1 MKSTSIV
8 IVGVGGQG
16 TLLASRILGALAAEM
31 DLPVKVSEVHG
42 MAQRGGN
49 VITHVRIGEGIHS
62 PLVESGGAD
71 YLLAFEQLEALRA
84 LPYLKPD
91 GTLIVNTQKIPPMSV
106 ITGAAAYPEGFPEK
120 LTAACHTVKMDA
132 LALAREAGDARAVN
146 LALLGA
152 LSRLTGTDRA
162 LWHKAI
168 EASVTEKTLAINLRA
183 FEKGYEEV
191 PIE

>member
-1 MKSTSIV
+1 MKSASIV

-16 TLLASRILGALAAEM
+16 TLLASRILGALAAEL

-49 VITHVRIGEGIHS
+49 VITHVRIGEGVHS
-62 PLVESGGAD
+62 PLVEAGGAD

-91 GTLIVNTQKIPPMSV
+91 GTLIVNTQKIAPMPV
-106 ITGAAAYPEGFPEK
+106 ITGAAAYPEGIPEK
-120 LTAACHTVKMDA
+120 LAAACRTVRMDA

-152 LSRLTGTDRA
+152 LCRLTGTDRA

-168 EASVTEKTLAINLRA
+168 GASVTEKSLTINLSA
-183 FEKGYEEV
+183 FEKGYKEV
-191 PIE
+191 LNA

>member
-1 MKSTSIV
+1 MNLSIV

-31 DLPVKVSEVHG
+31 DQEVKVSEVHG

-49 VITHVRIGEGIHS
+49 VITHVRIGQDVSS
-62 PLVESGGAD
+62 PLVEAGGAD

-84 LPYLKPD
+84 LPYLKA
-91 GTLIVNTQKIPPMSV
+91 GGMLVVNTQKIAPMPV
-106 ITGAAAYPEGFPEK
+106 ITGAAAYPGDILERLPA
-120 LTAACHTVKMDA
+120 LCRTVAMDF

-152 LSRLTGTDRA
+152 LCRLTGTDREA
-162 LWHKAI
+162 WRRAI
-168 EASVTEKTLAINLRA
+168 VSSVPERFLAVNLKA
-183 FEKGYEEV
+183 FELGYEEV
-191 PIE
+191 RSL